1 MLTKIYTHTNTNM
14 HETKLHLLFV
24 SDVTTV
30 PIDGI
35 WVKNN
40 VGYLLLNLKDEIHH
54 RYTAF

>member
-1 MLTKIYTHTNTNM
+1 MLTKIYTHTNM